1 MRRLCGA
8 ALLEIR
14 EADNMRMIYA
24 FFIVWAAVS
33 VVVVSVGIM
42 KNMGG
47 IA

>member
-14 EADNMRMIYA
+14 EADNMRLIYA

-33 VVVVSVGIM
+33 AAVVSFGIM